1 MPGGKQGGVDVAPLM
16 RGGGMPPSLSQ
27 SAADRPSHAG
37 GVRVAVS
44 ADGHQAGLSGAV
56 TACRAMAATVCGSG
70 AVAAFGA
77 AWGGANGMDGAV
89 TPTGV
94 DPPDRTL
101 TTLTRAYM
109 LFSSNNYQISHK
121 TPPPYKNLRSVISSP
136 YDLKMT

>member
-1 MPGGKQGGVDVAPLM
+1 MSPPLCVA
-16 RGGGMPPSLSQ
+16 GGGGPLAL
-27 SAADRPSHAG
+27 SAASERPSHAG

-70 AVAAFGA
+70 AVAACGA
-77 AWGGANGMDGAV
+77 AGAGRTRMGRDA

>member
-1 MPGGKQGGVDVAPLM
+1 MGRDA
-16 RGGGMPPSLSQ
+16 
-27 SAADRPSHAG
+27 
-37 GVRVAVS
+37 
-44 ADGHQAGLSGAV
+44 
-56 TACRAMAATVCGSG
+56 
-70 AVAAFGA
+70 
-77 AWGGANGMDGAV
+77 

-109 LFSSNNYQISHK
+109 LFPSNNYQISHK